1 MKLYEHLRTTVTA
14 SVDNVV
20 SQIENHDA
28 AIAAALEEMLATA
41 AAARSRL
48 TRVHK
53 DGEAL
58 KHKLVLLHQSA
69 EQWEQRARS
78 VANKDE
84 QKALQCLQRRNTRLQ
99 EAQQANSALIRHSE
113 LETSAASRVDR
124 IEQQLEALT
133 QQRRLMSQHSAAEAQ
148 RIIDTLADQS
158 ASTVSLDDSFDRWE
172 TRITEL
178 ECTTGRTP
186 AVDTLEAEFVTIEN
200 EAQLKSELDAL
211 QREE

>member
-14 SVDNVV
+14 SVDNAV

-28 AIAAALEEMLATA
+28 VIAAALEDTLA
-41 AAARSRL
+41 AATKARSRL

-53 DGEAL
+53 DGDAL
-58 KHKLVLLHQSA
+58 KHKLTLLQQSA
-69 EQWEQRARS
+69 EQWQQRARS
-78 VANKDE
+78 VAKKDE

-99 EAQQANSALIRHSE
+99 EAQQASTALIRHSE

-148 RIIDTLADQS
+148 RIIDTISGQS
-158 ASTVSLDDSFDRWE
+158 ASTASLDDSFDRWE

-178 ECTTGRTP
+178 ECSTGRTP